1 MYGCEELLRGVGI
14 TFRKQMTTWE
24 SGKMEIQVIRD
35 HLDIVKLQEKM
46 NDIVFD
52 YLDTSNNYPKAV
64 RELNPLYTQVITFYK
79 EYLDN
84 RAGELPSANTYWHLY
99 IDCCAKLCYF
109 LAASTYY
116 SSNELQK
123 TPEKVEQLLTVA
135 AYSLPSID
143 QEDNEQLLSA
153 IFELYREV
161 VGNEEQTASLRNA
174 VLEQKGAVKQC
185 LQQFKAFVDKEFT
198 E

>member
-1 MYGCEELLRGVGI
+1 MR
-14 TFRKQMTTWE
+14 TSE

-35 HLDIVKLQEKM
+35 HLDIVKLQQKM

-52 YLDTSNNYPKAV
+52 YLDTSNNYPKAM
-64 RELNPLYTQVITFYK
+64 RGLNPLYTQVTTYYK

-84 RAGELPSANTYWHLY
+84 RAGELPSANTYWHLF

-109 LAASTYY
+109 LAVSTYY

-123 TPEKVEQLLTVA
+123 TPEKVEQLLTIA

-143 QEDNEQLLSA
+143 QEENEQLLSA
-153 IFELYREV
+153 IFALYSEV
-161 VGNEEQTASLRNA
+161 VKDEEKTVSLRNA
-174 VLEQKGAVKQC
+174 VHEQKGAVKQC
-185 LQQFKAFVDKEFT
+185 MQQFKLFVEHEFT
-198 E
+198 K

>member
-1 MYGCEELLRGVGI
+1 M
-14 TFRKQMTTWE
+14 TFRKQMRTSE

-46 NDIVFD
+46 NNIVFD
-52 YLDTSNNYPKAV
+52 YLDTSNNYPKAM
-64 RELNPLYTQVITFYK
+64 RELNPLYTQVTTFYK
-79 EYLDN
+79 NYVDE
-84 RAGELPSANTYWHLY
+84 RAGEIPSANTYWHLF

-116 SSNELQK
+116 SSNALQK

-135 AYSLPSID
+135 AFSLPSIE
-143 QEDNEQLLSA
+143 QEENEQLLLA
-153 IFELYREV
+153 IFTLYSEV
-161 VGNEEQTASLRNA
+161 VEDEEKTASLRNV

-185 LQQFKAFVDKEFT
+185 LQQFKLFVDNEIT
-198 E
+198 V